1 MDDDL
6 RSIQGV
12 RDLIRNSKEAL
23 QALSAWSQQDID
35 RLVRTVVETCQPK
48 AEYLAKLAVDET
60 GFGKWEDKVL
70 KNTLAGPILYESI
83 KDLKTVGV
91 VREDRDGHY
100 YEVAVPVGVIA
111 ALVPSTNPTST
122 VIYKS
127 LIALKGANTII
138 FSPHP
143 NARKSIRTAVELV
156 REGLKA
162 AGAPENAVQVI
173 GEPLTM
179 EATSELM
186 KHPDVGLILATGG
199 PAMVKAAYSSGNPAI
214 GVGAGNGPSYIEK
227 SADVREA
234 VRHIIESKTF
244 DNGTIC
250 ASEQSI
256 VTESVLESEVIRELE
271 AQGGYMLPEDDIGKL
286 GRFILRANGTMNP
299 VIVGKSAEKIAELAG
314 INVPAGTKVLVA
326 RQTEVSK
333 KNGYSREKLC
343 PILAF
348 YVERNWEACCERCIE
363 LLRNEGSGHTM
374 TIHSNDERII
384 REFALKKPVSRL
396 LVNTGGSLGGTGAT
410 TGLAP
415 ALTLGCGAV
424 GKSSTSDNITP
435 LNLINLR
442 RVAYGIKELADLKGG
457 DRTAAVRPVREP
469 PYPEINNRPARPAPA
484 PSGGEQ
490 LTRAQVEAVV
500 RTVLAKLNS

>member
-1 MDDDL
+1 MVMDDDL

-12 RDLIRNSKEAL
+12 RDLIRNSEKALEAL
-23 QALSAWSQQDID
+23 SVWSQQDID
-35 RLVRTVVETCQPK
+35 RLVKNVMEACRKK
-48 AEYLAKLAVDET
+48 AEYLAKLAVEET

-70 KNTLAGPILYESI
+70 KNTLAGPVLYESI
-83 KDLKTVGV
+83 KDMKTVGV
-91 VREDRDGHY
+91 IHEDPAAKCW
-100 YEVAVPVGVIA
+100 EVAVPVGIIA

-143 NARKSIRTAVELV
+143 NARRAIRTTVELV
-156 REGLKA
+156 REALKA
-162 AGAPENAVQVI
+162 NGAPEDAVQVI

-179 EATSELM
+179 EATGELL
-186 KHPDVGLILATGG
+186 KHRKVGLILATGG

-214 GVGAGNGPSYIEK
+214 GVGAGNGPAYIEK
-227 SADVREA
+227 SADIRTA

-256 VTESVLESEVIRELE
+256 VTEAGIESEVTAEIQ
-271 AQGGYMLPEDDIGKL
+271 AQGGYLLPDADAERLGK
-286 GRFILRANGTMNP
+286 FILRANGTMNP

-314 INVPAGTKVLVA
+314 IRVPAGTKVLVA
-326 RQTEVSK
+326 RQTEVSQ

-348 YVERNWEACCERCIE
+348 YVEKDWEACCRRCIE
-363 LLRNEGSGHTM
+363 LLNNEGIGHTM
-374 TIHSNDERII
+374 TIHSRDEKII

-396 LVNTGGSLGGTGAT
+396 LVNTPGSLGGTGAT
-410 TGLAP
+410 TSLPP
-415 ALTLGCGAV
+415 ALTLGCGSV

-435 LNLINLR
+435 LHLINIR
-442 RVAYGIKELADLKGG
+442 RVAYGVKELRDLRGDTPPSRPEFSPADAGSVS
-457 DRTAAVRPVREP
+457 R
-469 PYPEINNRPARPAPA
+469 
-484 PSGGEQ
+484 EQ
-490 LTRAQVEAVV
+490 LEAIV
-500 RTVLAKLNS
+500 RNVISKLDIR

>member
-12 RDLIRNSKEAL
+12 RDLIRNSEKALEAL
-23 QALSAWSQQDID
+23 SVWSQQDID
-35 RLVRTVVETCQPK
+35 RLVKNVMEACQKK
-48 AEYLAKLAVDET
+48 AEYLAKLAVEET

-70 KNTLAGPILYESI
+70 KNTLAGPMLYDSI
-83 KDLKTVGV
+83 KDMKTIGV
-91 VREDRDGHY
+91 IHEDPVAKCW
-100 YEVAVPVGVIA
+100 EVAVPVGVIA

-127 LIALKGANTII
+127 LIAIKGANTII

-143 NARKSIRTAVELV
+143 NARKAIRTTVELI
-156 REGLKA
+156 REALRA
-162 AGAPENAVQVI
+162 NGAPEDAVQVI

-179 EATSELM
+179 EATSELL
-186 KHPDVGLILATGG
+186 KHRKVGLILATGG

-214 GVGAGNGPSYIEK
+214 GVGAGNGPAFIEK
-227 SADVREA
+227 SADIRTA

-256 VTESVLESEVIRELE
+256 VTETVIESEVTAELQ
-271 AQGGYMLPEDDIGKL
+271 AQGAYMLPDADVERLGK
-286 GRFILRANGTMNP
+286 FILRDNGTMNP

-314 INVPAGTKVLVA
+314 IRIPAGTKVLVA
-326 RQTEVSK
+326 RQTEVSHR
-333 KNGYSREKLC
+333 NGYAREKLC

-348 YVERNWEACCERCIE
+348 YVEKNWEACCRRCIE
-363 LLRNEGSGHTM
+363 LLNNEGIGHTM
-374 TIHSNDERII
+374 TIHSKDEKII

-396 LVNTGGSLGGTGAT
+396 LVNTPGSLGGTGAT
-410 TGLAP
+410 TELSP
-415 ALTLGCGAV
+415 ALTLGCGSV

-435 LNLINLR
+435 LHLINIR
-442 RVAYGIKELADLKGG
+442 RVAYGVKELSELRG
-457 DRTAAVRPVREP
+457 DTP
-469 PYPEINNRPARPAPA
+469 PAKPEFASRGTG
-484 PSGGEQ
+484 SVSKEQ
-490 LTRAQVEAVV
+490 LEEIV
-500 RTVLAKLNS
+500 RNVISRLNA

>member
-12 RDLIRNSKEAL
+12 RDQIRSSKKALEAL
-23 QALSAWSQQDID
+23 STWSQQDID
-35 RLVRTVVETCQPK
+35 RLVKNVMEHCHKQ
-48 AEYLAKLAVDET
+48 AEYLAKLAVEET

-70 KNTLAGPILYESI
+70 KNTLAGPVLYDSI
-83 KDLKTVGV
+83 KDMKTVGV
-91 VREDRDGHY
+91 IREDAGGHY

-143 NARKSIRTAVELV
+143 NARKAIRTTVELV
-156 REGLKA
+156 REALKA
-162 AGAPENAVQVI
+162 NGAPVDAVQVI

-186 KHPDVGLILATGG
+186 KHRDVGLILATGG
-199 PAMVKAAYSSGNPAI
+199 PGMVKAAYSSGNPAI
-214 GVGAGNGPSYIEK
+214 GVGAGNGPAYIEK
-227 SADVREA
+227 SADVKTA
-234 VRHIIESKTF
+234 IRHIIESKTF

-256 VTESVLESEVIRELE
+256 VTEAVLESEVINELT
-271 AQGGYMLPEDDIGKL
+271 AQGGYMLPDADIEKL
-286 GRFILRANGTMNP
+286 GKFILRANGTMNP

-314 INVPAGTKVLVA
+314 IQVPRGTKVLVA
-326 RQTEVSK
+326 RQTEVSH

-348 YVERNWEACCERCIE
+348 YVERNWEAACERCIE

-374 TIHSNDERII
+374 TIHSKDEKII

-396 LVNTGGSLGGTGAT
+396 LVNTTGSLGGTGAT

-415 ALTLGCGAV
+415 ALTLGCGSV

-435 LNLINLR
+435 LNLINIR
-442 RVAYGIKELADLKGG
+442 RVAYGIKELSDLRSG
-457 DRTAAVRPVREP
+457 
-469 PYPEINNRPARPAPA
+469 APA
-484 PSGGEQ
+484 PGAANVSAGGVNVTQ
-490 LTRAQVEAVV
+490 DQVEAVV
-500 RTVLAKLNS
+500 RSVLARLNLK